1 VARFIL
7 RYQGAGSHSE
17 SDLARALARRNAKVI
32 DRTSRMLLVEGSDD
46 ALHEEFGNDPDWLI
60 TRERSIDPPDPKLR
74 IEKH

>member
-1 VARFIL
+1 MARFIL